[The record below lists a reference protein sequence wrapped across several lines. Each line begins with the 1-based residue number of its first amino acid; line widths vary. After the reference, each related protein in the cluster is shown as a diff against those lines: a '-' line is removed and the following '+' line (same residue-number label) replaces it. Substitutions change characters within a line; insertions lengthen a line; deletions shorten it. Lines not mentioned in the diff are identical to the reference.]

1 MVPTVVVGGA
11 ATPILDVS
19 QLARALGLPEPET
32 AASLEVAH
40 GAAAILAAWVGHV
53 ERLEPRLL
61 TKPTPSRGRSL
72 TNLTVNAFHPFEL
85 LPASWR
91 TGRFDWEPGR
101 DDEREARLTA
111 HGAVPAFAR
120 RVEGDWRGFV
130 AETADDLARR
140 DPVVATRWGDL
151 AYSTL
156 LASQRWHAAFHYR
169 QVVEFLRSEGVA
181 LPDALNVA
189 ELEELP
195 PAGSVS

>member
-1 MVPTVVVGGA
+1 VPTVVVDGA
-11 ATPILDVS
+11 PRPILDVS
-19 QLARALGLPEPET
+19 QLAQALGLPEPET
-32 AASLEVAH
+32 AATLEAAH
-40 GAAAILAAWVGHV
+40 GAAAILSAWVRHL
-53 ERLEPRLL
+53 ERLESHLL

-72 TNLTVNAFHPFEL
+72 TNLTVNVFHPFDL

-101 DDEREARLTA
+101 DGEREARLTTHA
-111 HGAVPAFAR
+111 ELTTFAR
-120 RVEGDWRGFV
+120 GVERRWRRFV
-130 AETADDLARR
+130 AEAGDDLARR
-140 DPVVATRWGDL
+140 ETVVSTLWGDL